1 MKNIKEKKQA
11 LRDLPV
17 RLAQAMRVARHKQ
30 KDVENITKISQSQIC
45 RVLKGEFKREGK
57 AVREL
62 SKYANNYSSNEC
74 KEDQPMVRQQLS
86 EEILSVWDG
95 SSADGRRLL
104 RLLGIVK
111 EFRSL
116 Q

>member
-1 MKNIKEKKQA
+1 MQNIKGKSQA
-11 LRDLPV
+11 LRELPE
-17 RLAQAMRVARHKQ
+17 RLAQAMREAGHNQ
-30 KDVENITKISQSQIC
+30 KYVEKITKISQSQIC

-62 SKYANNYSSNEC
+62 SKYANNRLSNEP
-74 KEDQPMVRQQLS
+74 KGDQPIVRQLLS

-111 EFRSL
+111 EFRSIR
-116 Q
+116 